1 MTLSLRRWF
10 DYGLVIVTRREQGRR
25 RDRRDATSGRRP
37 PGRYVGRR
45 GPLGG
50 VVRGALR
57 TLVVTAVAV
66 GAYGVVDTHSQ
77 VVVDVDG
84 RVQTL
89 DGYGRTVGDVLAFH
103 DIRPGPDD
111 LVQPA
116 ASAPAPDG
124 GEVVVRTSKDVT
136 LEVDGETTTFTT
148 TAHTVGELLAA
159 LGPRG
164 DGAVTTASRSDP
176 LGRGPVRVSTL
187 KTVHVSVDGS
197 VLPLR
202 TTEATVRDVLA
213 EVEIS
218 LGDDDRTSVP
228 LGAAAVDGMVV
239 VVNRG
244 ETASDIVT
252 EVMPFDTE
260 RVDSDDLPLGYES
273 VQTRGVPGERVT
285 TYEVHTLD
293 GAEVSRTVVDR
304 AVTVEPVD
312 EVVVVGTL
320 DVSQVQVDPGSA
332 KAVARSLAA
341 ERGWG
346 DDQFVC
352 LDKLWTKESN
362 WRWNAENSSS
372 GAYGIPQALPGS
384 KMASAGSDWRT
395 NPATQISWGLGYISG
410 RYGTPCGAWNHSM
423 SVGWY

>member
-1 MTLSLRRWF
+1 MVAAVAL
-10 DYGLVIVTRREQGRR
+10 G
-25 RDRRDATSGRRP
+25 AT
-37 PGRYVGRR
+37 
-45 GPLGG
+45 G
-50 VVRGALR
+50 VVAAQS
-57 TLVVTAVAV
+57 TIT
-66 GAYGVVDTHSQ
+66 
-77 VVVDVDG
+77 VDVDG

-89 DGYGRTVGDVLAFH
+89 DGYGRTVGEVLAFH

-111 LVQPA
+111 FVQPA
-116 ASAPAPDG
+116 ASAPAPQD
-124 GEVVVRTSKDVT
+124 GEVVVRTSKEVT
-136 LEVDGETTTFTT
+136 LEVDGETTSLRT

-159 LGPRG
+159 LGPRA

-176 LGRGPVRVSTL
+176 LGRGPVRVSTR
-187 KTVHVSVDGS
+187 KTVYVSVDGS

-202 TTEATVRDVLA
+202 TTRSTVRDVLA

-218 LGDDDRTSVP
+218 LGKQDRTSVP

-252 EVMPFDTE
+252 EVIPFETE
-260 RVDSDDLPLGYES
+260 RIESDELPKGHET
-273 VQTRGVPGERVT
+273 VRTRGVPGERVT

-293 GAEVSRTVVDR
+293 GAEVERTVVDR
-304 AVTVEPVD
+304 SVTVEPVT

-320 DVSQVQVDPGSA
+320 DVSQVQTDPGSA
-332 KAVARSLAA
+332 KALGRAMAA

-362 WRWNAENSSS
+362 WRWNAENPSS
-372 GAYGIPQALPGS
+372 GAYGIPQSLPGS
-384 KMASAGSDWRT
+384 KMATAGSDWRT
-395 NPATQISWGLGYISG
+395 NPATQIEWGLGYIAG
-410 RYGTPCGAWNHSM
+410 RYGTPCSAWNHSM

>member
-1 MTLSLRRWF
+1 M
-10 DYGLVIVTRREQGRR
+10 Q
-25 RDRRDATSGRRP
+25 A
-37 PGRYVGRR
+37 
-45 GPLGG
+45 
-50 VVRGALR
+50 
-57 TLVVTAVAV
+57 LVVVAVAI
-66 GAYGVVDTHSQ
+66 GSYGVVDAHREL
-77 VVVDVDG
+77 VVDVDG

-89 DGYGRTVGDVLAFH
+89 DGYGRTVGEVLAFH

-116 ASAPAPDG
+116 ASSPAPRG
-124 GEVVVRTSKDVT
+124 GEVVVRSSKEVT
-136 LEVDGETTTFTT
+136 LEVDGEASTFTT

-164 DGAVTTASRSDP
+164 DGAVTSASRSDP
-176 LGRGPVRVSTL
+176 LGRGPVRVSTR
-187 KTVHVSVDGS
+187 KTVYVSVDGS

-202 TTEATVRDVLA
+202 TTEATVRDVLS

-218 LGDDDRTSVP
+218 LGDEDRTSVP

-244 ETASDIVT
+244 ETTADTVT
-252 EVMPFDTE
+252 EVLPFDTE
-260 RVDSDDLPLGYES
+260 RIESEELPKGHET
-273 VQTRGVPGERVT
+273 VRTRGVPGERVT
-285 TYEVHTLD
+285 TYEIRTLD
-293 GAEVSRTVVDR
+293 GAEVARTVVER
-304 AVTVEPVD
+304 SVTVEPVD

-320 DVSQVQVDPGSA
+320 DVSQVQADPGSA
-332 KAVARSLAA
+332 RALGRALAA

-362 WRWNAENSSS
+362 WRWNAANPSSS
-372 GAYGIPQALPGS
+372 AYGIPQALPGS

-395 NPATQISWGLGYISG
+395 NPATQITWGLGYIAG
-410 RYGTPCGAWNHSM
+410 RYGTPCSAWNHSM

>member
-1 MTLSLRRWF
+1 M
-10 DYGLVIVTRREQGRR
+10 TRR
-25 RDRRDATSGRRP
+25 RRP
-37 PGRYVGRR
+37 PERYVGRR
-45 GPLGG
+45 GPLGAIT
-50 VVRGALR
+50 RGALQV
-57 TLVVTAVAV
+57 LVVVAVAL
-66 GAYGVVDTHSQ
+66 GTTGVLAAHSTVTVDM
-77 VVVDVDG
+77 DG

-89 DGYGRTVGDVLAFH
+89 DGYGRPVGEVLAFH
-103 DIRPGPDD
+103 GIEPGPDD
-111 LVQPA
+111 LVQPV
-116 ASAPAPDG
+116 ASAPAPRD
-124 GEVVVRTSKDVT
+124 GEVVVRTSKEVT
-136 LEVDGETTTFTT
+136 LEVDGETTSFRT

-164 DGAVTTASRSDP
+164 DGAVASASRSDP
-176 LGRGPVRVSTL
+176 LGRGPVRVSTR
-187 KTVHVSVDGS
+187 KTVYVSVDGS

-202 TTEATVRDVLA
+202 TTQATVRDVLA

-218 LGDDDRTSVP
+218 LGEDDRTSVP

-244 ETASDIVT
+244 GTASDIVT
-252 EVMPFDTE
+252 EVVPFETE
-260 RVDSDDLPLGYES
+260 RIESDDLPKGHET
-273 VQTRGVPGERVT
+273 VRTRGVPGERVT

-293 GAEVSRTVVDR
+293 GAEVRRTVVDR
-304 AVTVEPVD
+304 SVTVEPVD

-320 DVSQVQVDPGSA
+320 DVSQVQADPGSA
-332 KAVARSLAA
+332 KAIGRAMAA

-362 WRWNAENSSS
+362 WRWNAENPSS
-372 GAYGIPQALPGS
+372 GAYGIPQSLPGS

-410 RYGTPCGAWNHSM
+410 RYGTPCSAWEHSM